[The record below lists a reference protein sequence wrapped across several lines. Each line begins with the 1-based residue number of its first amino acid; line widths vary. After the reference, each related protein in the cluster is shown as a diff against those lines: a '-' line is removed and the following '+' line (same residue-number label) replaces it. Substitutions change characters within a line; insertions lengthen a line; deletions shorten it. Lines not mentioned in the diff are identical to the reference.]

1 MGIVIDVKIDVELK
15 QFLNAKSPI
24 LVSVE
29 VGVNV
34 SDSELV
40 HPKNALV
47 PILVTILPIVILDIL
62 ATAWTVVPGRAVV
75 IAV

>member
-24 LVSVE
+24 LVSIE

-34 SDSELV
+34 SDSKLI
-40 HPKNALV
+40 HPKNALA
-47 PILVTILPIVILDIL
+47 PILVTILPIVILPICVSG
-62 ATAWTVVPGRAVV
+62 TVDAGRAVV